1 MMFLVIKIILFM
13 NAALFVLLSLR
24 GFLAMYAEA
33 KATQHAHQ
41 GRGTRS

>member
-1 MMFLVIKIILFM
+1 MFLAIKIILFM

-33 KATQHAHQ
+33 QANRSADHA
-41 GRGTRS
+41 RGAS